1 MTTPA
6 APAKTNRQAVLDAVG
21 ELAAL
26 EQHATRETVATITGL
41 KLSIVDDHLGTLVD
55 DGLLQRILRGH
66 YTLVVHYPP
75 ARNISKEVQADG
87 MVMYEFSSDA
97 GSTVLKLTPKEDRM
111 LSGLTAG
118 AGAQLV
124 AIEANREQQL
134 LLTSMAAQLEQIRRE
149 HRALL
154 AAREAQDSPQL
165 SLPV

>member
-1 MTTPA
+1 MTTP
-6 APAKTNRQAVLDAVG
+6 APAKTNRQAVLDAVS

-26 EQHATRETVATITGL
+26 GQHATRETVATITSL

-75 ARNISKEVQADG
+75 ARNISKEILADG
-87 MVMYEFSSDA
+87 MVMYEFSSDT
-97 GSTVLKLTPKEDRM
+97 GTQVLKLTPKEDRT
-111 LSGLTAG
+111 LSALTAG

-134 LLTSMAAQLEQIRRE
+134 LLTSMAAQLEQIRRQYN
-149 HRALL
+149 ALQ
-154 AAREAQDSPQL
+154 AAHQQANSPQM

>member
-66 YTLVVHYPP
+66 YALVVHYPP
-75 ARNISKEVQADG
+75 ARNIGKTVLPDG
-87 MVMYEFSSDA
+87 MVMYEITNDRDYIK
-97 GSTVLKLTPKEDRM
+97 LLLTPKEDRA
-111 LSGLTAG
+111 LSALTAG

-134 LLTSMAAQLEQIRRE
+134 LLTSMAAQLEQIRRQYN
-149 HRALL
+149 ALQ
-154 AAREAQDSPQL
+154 AAQQQANSPQM